1 MPSTPA
7 MPIPSTMSRVS
18 RNGTVS
24 GVGKMRPC
32 SNATPRSM
40 WTSSAVRQ
48 SIRMFC
54 TWRSP
59 SPRMYPTGQRTH
71 TDNIHTR
78 KHRLINTQHTNYLNN
93 SSKLEFNGQP
103 VAKCPCLDAHIYE
116 QTDGHNATTTHRIGS
131 GGIKILPN
139 LYILRNSEKQIAQ
152 VLNHDLRYYKKN
164 LVLLILCRCAQWLR
178 LMTITLVNWCSV
190 AKKWVVSLDE
200 HSNNMPVKS
209 RIKFMAVK
217 TSGFFQLWSLTNIV
231 LRSRATDHSPLS
243 KCCHTYNLSLYII
256 VLLFRTDWVSQKRT
270 FEKNWSSF
278 TSWMSF
284 QSPNQQ
290 C

>member
-1 MPSTPA
+1 MSLPGCTHIWTDWWTQCHHNSQDRQWGHKNSTK
-7 MPIPSTMSRVS
+7 SV
-18 RNGTVS
+18 
-24 GVGKMRPC
+24 
-32 SNATPRSM
+32 
-40 WTSSAVRQ
+40 
-48 SIRMFC
+48 
-54 TWRSP
+54 
-59 SPRMYPTGQRTH
+59 
-71 TDNIHTR
+71 
-78 KHRLINTQHTNYLNN
+78 
-93 SSKLEFNGQP
+93 
-103 VAKCPCLDAHIYE
+103 
-116 QTDGHNATTTHRIGS
+116 
-131 GGIKILPN
+131 
-139 LYILRNSEKQIAQ
+139 YIMQQQKQIAQ

-231 LRSRATDHSPLS
+231 LRSSATDHSPLS

-290 C
+290 CQNNDWN